1 MKNDLL
7 LKWMKLGQTTIP
19 NCLLTYYKDLTLTN
33 DELVTL
39 IQLLSLAEQGQR
51 FPDTQLLS
59 ERLDCSKEDAFK
71 AIYAL
76 ISKKLITIETTTDED
91 GKSVDELSFDLLYE
105 KLLMLL
111 EDKHHEQI
119 DIQTT
124 LSSKELYNL
133 FAEEFGRSLSAIE
146 IQTLEMWLEQ
156 DKYSPELIQL
166 ALREAVLNQV
176 YSLKYIDRI
185 LLAWEKKNIRTK
197 EQVEKETKRH
207 RINQSQAVLSKE
219 KSSSDKP
226 VPMYNWLKDKLEK

>member
-1 MKNDLL
+1 MKNELL
-7 LKWMKLGQTTIP
+7 LKWMKLGQTTLP
-19 NCLLTYYKDLTLTN
+19 NCLLAYYKDLNMTN

-39 IQLLSLAEQGQR
+39 IQLLSLAEQGQG
-51 FPDTQLLS
+51 FPDTQILS
-59 ERLDCSKEDAFK
+59 ERLDVSKEDAFK

-76 ISKKLITIETTTDED
+76 ISKKLITIETTANEE
-91 GKSVDELSFDLLYE
+91 GKTVDTLSFDLLYE
-105 KLLMLL
+105 KLLLLL
-111 EDKHHEQI
+111 EDKNQEHVA
-119 DIQTT
+119 IQTT
-124 LSSKELYNL
+124 LSAKELYNL

-156 DKYSPELIQL
+156 DKYSPELIQM

-197 EQVEKETKRH
+197 EQVEKESKRH
-207 RINQSQAVLSKE
+207 RISQSQAVINKE
-219 KSSSDKP
+219 KLASDKP